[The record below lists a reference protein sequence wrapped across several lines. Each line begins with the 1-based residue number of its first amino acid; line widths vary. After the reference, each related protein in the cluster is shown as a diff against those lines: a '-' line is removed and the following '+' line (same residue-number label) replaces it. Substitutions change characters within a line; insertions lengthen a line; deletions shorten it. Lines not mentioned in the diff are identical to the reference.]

1 MGPQRDEVTGQW
13 TVSHNVEF
21 DDLYSPANTF
31 RLTKSRRMRWAGYI
45 AREGDR
51 RGIYRILV
59 RKPVGRPEV
68 SKVIPLQAR
77 CGPEGG

>member
-13 TVSHNVEF
+13 RVPHNEEL
-21 DDLYSPANTF
+21 DDLHFPPNTF

-45 AREGDR
+45 AREGNR
-51 RGIYRILV
+51 RGIYRVLV
-59 RKPVGRPEV
+59 GKPVGRSEV
-68 SKVIPLQAR
+68 RKVIPLQAR